1 MRHVSRVTEFK
12 YLEHVGQSDSE
23 PGKQDKYSCAQT
35 TQRSQDSTTD
45 PCPLARRIAQSVGR
59 GAELRKGEERPSP
72 TQGGE
77 VKNLFFSFFASH
89 LSRLSHSQTT
99 IISFSMHLTTAT
111 NCDVH
116 APAATHS
123 CFSVVIGA
131 STERYT
137 TDYTCTRRRDGLP
150 RSLTRSVQSVSR
162 PSPSSSPASQSAQH
176 SSNLGPT
183 DYRQLAEY

>member
-1 MRHVSRVTEFK
+1 M
-12 YLEHVGQSDSE
+12 
-23 PGKQDKYSCAQT
+23 
-35 TQRSQDSTTD
+35 
-45 PCPLARRIAQSVGR
+45 
-59 GAELRKGEERPSP
+59 
-72 TQGGE
+72 
-77 VKNLFFSFFASH
+77 KNLFFSFFASH

-137 TDYTCTRRRDGLP
+137 TDRLHMYTAARRSASLA
-150 RSLTRSVQSVSR
+150 RSLAQSSQSVAHR
-162 PSPSSSPASQSAQH
+162 PPPLLPGVSVSTAQQQ
-176 SSNLGPT
+176 PRP
-183 DYRQLAEY
+183 YRQLAEY